1 MVEFNQSADG
11 ALLDALDQG
20 ILTIVLNRPEK
31 RNAVNS
37 QMYAGLAQLLAS
49 AQKDPS
55 VKAVIIAATG
65 PDFCAGTD
73 IVDLRSAPCDA
84 PFVERPVGRFLKTL
98 TSFDKPLIAAVRG
111 HAIGFGLTFL
121 LHCDLV
127 FVAHDAQLSAPFAR
141 LGLCP
146 EAGSS
151 FLLPARVGVR
161 RAFEIFARNHVLSGS
176 EAVEWGIATQAVN
189 SQDLEG
195 VVTQEV
201 RRLILSPSA
210 ALGAIKRLIR
220 PAPQIWEAIIREM
233 EELYTLTK
241 SKQSQ

>member
-1 MVEFNQSADG
+1 
-11 ALLDALDQG
+11 
-20 ILTIVLNRPEK
+20 
-31 RNAVNS
+31 
-37 QMYAGLAQLLAS
+37 
-49 AQKDPS
+49 
-55 VKAVIIAATG
+55 
-65 PDFCAGTD
+65 
-73 IVDLRSAPCDA
+73 
-84 PFVERPVGRFLKTL
+84 
-98 TSFDKPLIAAVRG
+98 
-111 HAIGFGLTFL
+111 

-127 FVAHDAQLSAPFAR
+127 VVAYDAQLSAPFAR
-141 LGLCP
+141 LGLSP

-151 FLLPARVGVR
+151 LLLPARVGVR

-201 RRLILSPSA
+201 RRFILSPST

>member
-1 MVEFNQSADG
+1 MMDLGQLADG
-11 ALLDALDQG
+11 ALVASLDQG

-37 QMYAGLAQLLAS
+37 QMYAGLAQLLAG
-49 AQKDPS
+49 AQKDSS
-55 VKAVIIAATG
+55 VLAVIMLAAG

-73 IVDLRSAPCDA
+73 IVDLRSAPRDV
-84 PFVERPVGRFLKTL
+84 PFLERPVGKFLKVL

-111 HAIGFGLTFL
+111 RAIGFGLTFL

-127 FVAHDAQLSAPFAR
+127 FVAQDAQLSAPFAK
-141 LGLCP
+141 LGLSP

-151 FLLPARVGVR
+151 LLLPARVGTR

-176 EAVEWGIATQAVN
+176 EAVEWGIATQASN
-189 SQDLEG
+189 SNDLEETA
-195 VVTQEV
+195 TQEV

-210 ALGAIKRLIR
+210 ALGAIKRLIH
-220 PAPQIWEAIIREM
+220 PSEQIWAAVTREM
-233 EELYTLTK
+233 NELYALMRAPAA
-241 SKQSQ
+241 